1 MNPPP
6 FLIQRACA
14 FTIRIGRNSASQGD
28 YMKALKAQFSRIVEQ
43 ALPWAVLAVLLL
55 YTYVKFIEAPYIG
68 FRWAS
73 SSEVVILF
81 TNGDNLK
88 PIQLGDRL
96 LQADSVTWTEYKED
110 LSKPFVSHAQ
120 PGQVIQLRIER
131 DGNEIVI
138 PWIVPGPSFNEI
150 SDRIWSE
157 GLLGYAFW
165 FFGTLT
171 FLVIRPRNERWRLL
185 VAFNFLTAIW
195 LTIGGGVSY
204 LHLWGS
210 LIAMRAFVWLS
221 IPVYLH
227 LHWVFP
233 KPLAKLSP
241 RIIWIVYSLAALLA
255 AAELFQLFQT
265 NFYYLGF
272 ILSIVGSL
280 LFLLLHAIRQSEE
293 RKLLRTLFLSALLS
307 FAPSIVLGLLK
318 NFIELPYPSDG
329 LGLLSLPL
337 LPLAYF
343 YVVARRQLGGLELRF
358 NQALAVYIYTIIL
371 LLVLLPVIGV
381 LNLWIFGPGSA
392 IIISALMLI
401 ISALLT
407 LFSYRYVQAFVEH
420 IILGVSLPPRD
431 LLELYSERITTSTS
445 LLSLQTI
452 LADEILPRLHIRQF
466 AFLQV
471 EKGTPQVL
479 QTVGIVNLP
488 VQNALLLTDQ
498 LAGKY
503 RTPET
508 ADPTDPFAWVHL
520 AVELTIGGEQVGLW
534 LFGRR
539 DPDDFYSQPE
549 INLIQILANQTAV
562 ALSNIVQTQ
571 RISEMYQQD
580 ISRHENERMRL
591 ALELHDSILNQLATM
606 LLRLD
611 DKSISPQF
619 QEAYDELI
627 DRLREIVSN
636 LRPPMLSYGLKPALD
651 ELAESLIEQDKNGLV
666 FTLDLQSEGCRYPAE
681 VEQHLFRIVQEAC
694 ENALRH
700 GLARNITITG
710 ELQPNKINLTI
721 TDNGRGFD
729 TGKGF
734 SLATLLTNK
743 HFGLAGMLERA
754 EMIGGDVKIESSPE
768 TGTQVRFQWAS
779 LI

>member
-1 MNPPP
+1 MKSTITKSLHAIE
-6 FLIQRACA
+6 FLAPWL
-14 FTIRIGRNSASQGD
+14 
-28 YMKALKAQFSRIVEQ
+28 ALAII
-43 ALPWAVLAVLLL
+43 LI
-55 YTYVKFIEAPYIG
+55 YTYVKFFEAPYIG

-73 SSEVVILF
+73 NSEVVILF
-81 TNGDNLK
+81 TNGDNLT
-88 PIQLGDRL
+88 PIQMGDRL
-96 LQADSVTWTEYKED
+96 LQADSVTWAEYKEN
-110 LSKPFVSHAQ
+110 LTKPFVPHTQ

-131 DGNEIVI
+131 DGNEMII

-165 FFGTLT
+165 VLGTLT
-171 FLVIRPRNERWRLL
+171 FLVIRPRNERWKLL

-210 LIAMRAFVWLS
+210 LIALRVFVWLS

-233 KPLAKLSP
+233 KPLAELSP
-241 RIIWIVYSLAALLA
+241 RMVWTAYLLA
-255 AAELFQLFQT
+255 VLLATAELFQLFQT

-272 ILSIVGSL
+272 ILSIAGSL
-280 LFLLLHAIRQSEE
+280 LFLLLHAIRQQEE
-293 RKLLRTLFLSALLS
+293 RKVLRTLFVSALLS
-307 FAPSIVLGLLK
+307 LAPSIVLGLLK

-343 YVVARRQLGGLELRF
+343 YVVVRRQLGGLELRF

-371 LLVLLPVIGV
+371 LLILLPVIGL
-381 LNLWIFGPGSA
+381 LNVWISGPGSA
-392 IIISALMLI
+392 IIISSLILI

-407 LFSYRYVQAFVEH
+407 LFSYRYIQAFVER

-452 LADEILPRLHIRQF
+452 LADEILPRLHIQQF
-466 AFLQV
+466 VFLQV
-471 EKGTPQVL
+471 EKGTPRVL

-488 VQNALLLTDQ
+488 VQNALLLTGKFS
-498 LAGKY
+498 GKY

-508 ADPTDPFAWVHL
+508 ADPADPSAWVRL
-520 AVELTIGGEQVGLW
+520 ALELKIDGEMVGIW

-539 DPDDFYSQPE
+539 DPDDFYSQAE
-549 INLIQILANQTAV
+549 IALIQSLANQTAI
-562 ALSNIVQTQ
+562 ALSNILQTQ
-571 RISEMYQQD
+571 RVSEMYQQD

-636 LRPPMLSYGLKPALD
+636 LRPPMLNYGLKPALD
-651 ELAESLIEQDKNGLV
+651 ELAESLIERDKNGLV
-666 FTLDLQSEGCRYPAE
+666 VTLDLRCDECRYPAE
-681 VEQHLFRIVQEAC
+681 VEQHLFRIIQEAC

-700 GLARNITITG
+700 GLARNINITG
-710 ELQPNKINLTI
+710 ELLPGKINLTI
-721 TDNGRGFD
+721 ADNGRGFD

-734 SLATLLTNK
+734 SLATLLSNK

-754 EMIGGDVKIESSPE
+754 AMIGGDVEIYSNSKS
-768 TGTQVRFQWAS
+768 GTQIQVRWKS
-779 LI
+779 PNVS

>member
-1 MNPPP
+1 MKS
-6 FLIQRACA
+6 
-14 FTIRIGRNSASQGD
+14 TIIKSLRIIESLAPWL
-28 YMKALKAQFSRIVEQ
+28 ALAII
-43 ALPWAVLAVLLL
+43 LL
-55 YTYVKFIEAPYIG
+55 YTYVKFIEAPYLG

-73 SSEVVILF
+73 SGEVIILF
-81 TNGDNLK
+81 TNGDNLT
-88 PIQLGDRL
+88 PIQQGDHL
-96 LQADSVTWTEYKED
+96 LQADSVTWTEYKND
-110 LSKPFVSHAQ
+110 LSKPFVQHAQ

-131 DGNEIVI
+131 DGNEMTI
-138 PWIVPGPSFNEI
+138 PWIVPGPRFNEI
-150 SDRIWSE
+150 SDRILSE

-165 FFGTLT
+165 FLGTLT

-241 RIIWIVYSLAALLA
+241 RIVWTAYLLAALLA

-272 ILSIVGSL
+272 ILSIAGSL
-280 LFLLLHAIRQSEE
+280 LFLLLHAIRQPEE
-293 RKLLRTLFLSALLS
+293 RKVLRTLFVSALLS

-343 YVVARRQLGGLELRF
+343 YVVARRQLGELELRF

-371 LLVLLPVIGV
+371 LLVLLPVIWV
-381 LNLWIFGPGSA
+381 LNLWISGPGSA
-392 IIISALMLI
+392 IIISALILI

-407 LFSYRYVQAFVEH
+407 LFSYRHVQAFVER

-445 LLSLQTI
+445 LPDLQTI

-479 QTVGIVNLP
+479 QTVDIVNLP
-488 VQNALLLTDQ
+488 VQNALLLTGQ

-508 ADPTDPFAWVHL
+508 VVSPDPFAWVRL
-520 AVELTIGGEQVGLW
+520 AVELKVAGELMGLW

-539 DPDDFYSQPE
+539 DPDDFYSQTE
-549 INLIQILANQTAV
+549 INLIQILANQTAI

-571 RISEMYQQD
+571 RVSEMYQLD

-606 LLRLD
+606 MLRLD

-636 LRPPMLSYGLKPALD
+636 LRPPMLNYGLKPALD
-651 ELAESLIEQDKNGLV
+651 ELAESLIERDKNGLV
-666 FTLDLQSEGCRYPAE
+666 FTLDLRSDEHRYPAE

-700 GLARNITITG
+700 GLARNINITG
-710 ELQPNKINLTI
+710 ELLPDKINLTI
-721 TDNGRGFD
+721 ADNGRGFD

-734 SLATLLTNK
+734 GLATLLAHK

-754 EMIGGDVKIESSPE
+754 EMIGGNVEIYSNFKS
-768 TGTQVRFQWAS
+768 GTQIQVRWKPINAS
-779 LI
+779 

>member
-1 MNPPP
+1 
-6 FLIQRACA
+6 
-14 FTIRIGRNSASQGD
+14 
-28 YMKALKAQFSRIVEQ
+28 MKALKTQLSHVAEQ
-43 ALPWAVLAVLLL
+43 ILPWAVLVVLLL
-55 YTYVKFIEAPYIG
+55 YTYVKFFEAPYLG
-68 FRWAS
+68 FRWSS

-81 TNGDNLK
+81 TNGDNST
-88 PIQLGDRL
+88 PIQMGDRL
-96 LQADSVTWTEYKED
+96 LQADSVTWAEYKEN
-110 LSKPFVSHAQ
+110 LTKPFVPHSQ

-131 DGNEIVI
+131 DGNKMII

-165 FFGTLT
+165 VLGTLT

-210 LIAMRAFVWLS
+210 LIALRVFVWLS

-241 RIIWIVYSLAALLA
+241 RIVWVAYLLAALLA

-272 ILSIVGSL
+272 ILSIAGSL
-280 LFLLLHAIRQSEE
+280 LFLLLHAIRQQEE
-293 RKLLRTLFLSALLS
+293 RKVLRTLFVSALLS
-307 FAPSIVLGLLK
+307 LAPSIVLGLLK
-318 NFIELPYPSDG
+318 NFIELPYPSEG
-329 LGLLSLPL
+329 LGLLGLPL

-371 LLVLLPVIGV
+371 LLILLPVIGL
-381 LNLWIFGPGSA
+381 LNVWISGPGSA
-392 IIISALMLI
+392 IIISSLILI

-420 IILGVSLPPRD
+420 TILGVSLPPRD

-445 LLSLQTI
+445 LVSLQTI
-452 LADEILPRLHIRQF
+452 LADEILPRLHIREF
-466 AFLQV
+466 VFLQV
-471 EKGTPQVL
+471 EKGTPRVL

-488 VQNALLLTDQ
+488 VQNALLLTGKF
-498 LAGKY
+498 AGKY
-503 RTPET
+503 QTPET
-508 ADPTDPFAWVHL
+508 ADPADPSAWVRL
-520 AVELTIGGEQVGLW
+520 ALELKIDGEMVGIW

-539 DPDDFYSQPE
+539 DPDDFYSQAE
-549 INLIQILANQTAV
+549 IALIQSLANQTAI
-562 ALSNIVQTQ
+562 ALSNILQTQ
-571 RISEMYQQD
+571 RVSEMYQQD

-636 LRPPMLSYGLKPALD
+636 LRPPMLNYGLKPALD
-651 ELAESLIEQDKNGLV
+651 ELAESLIENDKNGLV
-666 FTLDLQSEGCRYPAE
+666 FTLELQSDESRYPAE

-700 GLARNITITG
+700 GLARNISITG
-710 ELQPNKINLTI
+710 ELLPGNINLTVA
-721 TDNGRGFD
+721 DNGKGFD

-734 SLATLLTNK
+734 DLAALLTNK

-754 EMIGGDVKIESSPE
+754 EMIGGNVKIESSPE
-768 TGTQVRFQWAS
+768 TGTQVRFHWAS
-779 LI
+779 PT

>member
-1 MNPPP
+1 MKSTITKSLHAIE
-6 FLIQRACA
+6 FLAPWL
-14 FTIRIGRNSASQGD
+14 
-28 YMKALKAQFSRIVEQ
+28 ALAII
-43 ALPWAVLAVLLL
+43 LI
-55 YTYVKFIEAPYIG
+55 YTYVKFFEAPYIG

-73 SSEVVILF
+73 NSEVVILF
-81 TNGDNLK
+81 TNGDNLT
-88 PIQLGDRL
+88 PIQMGDRL
-96 LQADSVTWTEYKED
+96 LQADSVTWAEYKEN
-110 LSKPFVSHAQ
+110 LTKPFVPHTQ

-131 DGNEIVI
+131 DGNEMII

-165 FFGTLT
+165 VLGTLT
-171 FLVIRPRNERWRLL
+171 FLVIRPRNERWKLL

-210 LIAMRAFVWLS
+210 LIALRVFVWLS

-233 KPLAKLSP
+233 KPLAELSP
-241 RIIWIVYSLAALLA
+241 RMVWTTYLLA
-255 AAELFQLFQT
+255 VLLATAELFQLFQT

-272 ILSIVGSL
+272 ILSIAGSL
-280 LFLLLHAIRQSEE
+280 LFLLLHAIRQQEE
-293 RKLLRTLFLSALLS
+293 RKVLRTLFVSALLS
-307 FAPSIVLGLLK
+307 LAPSIVLGLLK

-343 YVVARRQLGGLELRF
+343 YVVARRQLGGLEIRF

-371 LLVLLPVIGV
+371 LLILLPVIGL
-381 LNLWIFGPGSA
+381 LNVWISGPGSA
-392 IIISALMLI
+392 IIISSLILI

-407 LFSYRYVQAFVEH
+407 LFSYRYIQAFVER

-452 LADEILPRLHIRQF
+452 LAGEILPRLHIQQF
-466 AFLQV
+466 VFLQV
-471 EKGTPQVL
+471 EKGTPRVL
-479 QTVGIVNLP
+479 QTVGIANLP
-488 VQNALLLTDQ
+488 VQNALLLTGQ

-508 ADPTDPFAWVHL
+508 ADPADPSAWVRL
-520 AVELTIGGEQVGLW
+520 ALELKIDGEMVGIW

-539 DPDDFYSQPE
+539 DPDDFYSQAE
-549 INLIQILANQTAV
+549 IALIQSLANQTAI
-562 ALSNIVQTQ
+562 ALSNILQTQ
-571 RISEMYQQD
+571 HVSEMYQQD

-636 LRPPMLSYGLKPALD
+636 LRPPMLNYGLKPALE
-651 ELAESLIEQDKNGLV
+651 ELAESLIERDKNGLV
-666 FTLDLQSEGCRYPAE
+666 VTLDLRCDECRYPAE
-681 VEQHLFRIVQEAC
+681 VEQHLFRIIQEAC

-700 GLARNITITG
+700 GLARNINITG
-710 ELQPNKINLTI
+710 ELLPGNINLTI
-721 TDNGRGFD
+721 ADNGRGFD

-734 SLATLLTNK
+734 SLATLLSNK

-754 EMIGGDVKIESSPE
+754 AMIGGDVEIYSNSKS
-768 TGTQVRFQWAS
+768 GTQIQVRWKS
-779 LI
+779 PNVS